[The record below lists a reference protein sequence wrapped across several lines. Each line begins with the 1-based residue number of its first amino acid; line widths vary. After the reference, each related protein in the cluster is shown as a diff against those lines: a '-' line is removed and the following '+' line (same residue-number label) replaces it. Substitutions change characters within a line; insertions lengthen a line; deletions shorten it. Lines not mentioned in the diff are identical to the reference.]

1 MMNLFCFF
9 THSCSRG
16 AYFLKSVVVIITGGL
31 VFSSCDYLDIV
42 PDNVATIDNAF
53 SLRSTA
59 ERHLYTCYSWMPD
72 HADLRANP
80 AFLGSDEFWV
90 REQFNDFDAPAIN
103 IVRGDQ
109 NIVNPNNNYWD
120 GRNQAKNLFEGIR
133 DCNIFLE
140 NIGGVPDMTE
150 QERNRWIAEVKFLKA
165 YYHFWLLRMY
175 GPIPLMR
182 ENIPVSSSV
191 EEVQIPRDPVDES
204 FDYIIS
210 LIDEA
215 LPDLPETIENEVTEL
230 GRISRPIALAVK
242 AKILVTAASPLFN
255 GNKDYTGFTNRDG
268 TPLFNTNYDAE
279 KWEEA
284 VHACE
289 LAVDAAHTAGHE
301 LYRFN
306 PNIIVNELSPETE
319 TKMDLRNAVT
329 EKWNSEVIWGNP
341 NSRADGGSSHSI
353 QRQAMIRGLEPEWI
367 EVTSTRGN
375 LAPPLHIAEMF
386 YSENGVPL
394 REDITWNYNERFS
407 LQIAGEE
414 DRFYIKEGYTTAK
427 LNFDRE
433 PRFYAYLGFDGGI
446 WYGHG
451 RFDDEN
457 THHVE
462 AKVGQS
468 AGMYSPNTFSRT
480 GYWTKKLV
488 HYENIVEQPN
498 NYTIEEYPWP
508 VLRLADL
515 YLLYAEALNELNGAG
530 SEALTWVNEIRERA
544 GLETVQESWS
554 NYSNQPNK
562 YKSKEGLRE
571 IIQRERLNE
580 LAFEGQRFWDL
591 RRWKEAEG
599 VLNNTIRGWDTSQEN
614 AEAYYRPLTL
624 YNLNFNTRDYL
635 WPLREQS
642 LSVNEN
648 LVQNPG
654 W

>member
-1 MMNLFCFF
+1 
-9 THSCSRG
+9 
-16 AYFLKSVVVIITGGL
+16 
-31 VFSSCDYLDIV
+31 
-42 PDNVATIDNAF
+42 
-53 SLRSTA
+53 
-59 ERHLYTCYSWMPD
+59 
-72 HADLRANP
+72 
-80 AFLGSDEFWV
+80 
-90 REQFNDFDAPAIN
+90 
-103 IVRGDQ
+103 
-109 NIVNPNNNYWD
+109 
-120 GRNQAKNLFEGIR
+120 
-133 DCNIFLE
+133 
-140 NIGGVPDMTE
+140 
-150 QERNRWIAEVKFLKA
+150 
-165 YYHFWLLRMY
+165 
-175 GPIPLMR
+175 
-182 ENIPVSSSV
+182 
-191 EEVQIPRDPVDES
+191 
-204 FDYIIS
+204 
-210 LIDEA
+210 
-215 LPDLPETIENEVTEL
+215 
-230 GRISRPIALAVK
+230 
-242 AKILVTAASPLFN
+242 
-255 GNKDYTGFTNRDG
+255 
-268 TPLFNTNYDAE
+268 
-279 KWEEA
+279 
-284 VHACE
+284 
-289 LAVDAAHTAGHE
+289 
-301 LYRFN
+301 
-306 PNIIVNELSPETE
+306 
-319 TKMDLRNAVT
+319 
-329 EKWNSEVIWGNP
+329 
-341 NSRADGGSSHSI
+341 
-353 QRQAMIRGLEPEWI
+353 
-367 EVTSTRGN
+367 
-375 LAPPLHIAEMF
+375 
-386 YSENGVPL
+386 
-394 REDITWNYNERFS
+394 
-407 LQIAGEE
+407 
-414 DRFYIKEGYTTAK
+414 
-427 LNFDRE
+427 DRE

-580 LAFEGQRFWDL
+580 LAFEGQRFWDV

-642 LSVNEN
+642 LSVNEK